1 MDQKLKLAAAKR
13 DSQEGVGGAL
23 GGAKAASP
31 EAAAAGIARARA
43 AIAAAASAA
52 AASGTTPAAAA
63 AAAAATGTAA
73 ATAATTEAA
82 AAAAAAASSAPS
94 AEASPPSS
102 LPVASWSP
110 GELTSGGELTW
121 SAAPVVAVA
130 GRGGEAQG
138 AQGAPRPAS
147 PVCESPQ
154 FVPSAVSV
162 IRRQLSIDHQLAA
175 ATGPLSAA
183 AATGSA
189 EASAVR
195 PPAERS
201 AAAQPQPPQRSA
213 SKPVAPSTRRPE
225 NVLKSS
231 SSKKLSMN
239 WRR

>member
-23 GGAKAASP
+23 GGATAASP

-43 AIAAAASAA
+43 AIAAAAAAAA
-52 AASGTTPAAAA
+52 AASGTTPAAS
-63 AAAAATGTAA
+63 T
-73 ATAATTEAA
+73 
-82 AAAAAAASSAPS
+82 AAAASSAPS
-94 AEASPPSS
+94 AEAEAPPPSS

-121 SAAPVVAVA
+121 SAAPAVAVA

-154 FVPSAVSV
+154 FVPSVVSV

-175 ATGPLSAA
+175 ATEPLSAA